1 MSIPISPS
9 VTLPD
14 EALVFRSVRAGGPG
28 GQHVNKVATAV
39 QLRLDVN
46 ACADL
51 NHAVRTRLATLA
63 GRRMTDEGV
72 IVITA
77 QRLRT
82 QEQNRRD
89 AIERLTELVRQALV
103 VPKIRRVTRPT
114 RASKERRLE
123 SKQQRGNVKKL
134 RSRVGREE

>member
-1 MSIPISPS
+1 MSIRISAA
-9 VTLPD
+9 VELPD
-14 EALVFRSVRAGGPG
+14 EAITFRPMRSGGPG

-46 ACADL
+46 ACPDL
-51 NHAVRTRLATLA
+51 NQAALARLAPLA
-63 GRRMTDEGV
+63 GRRMTDEGI

-89 AIERLTELVRQALV
+89 AIERLTELVQQALV
-103 VPKIRRVTRPT
+103 VPKVRRATRPT
-114 RASKERRLE
+114 RASKVRRLE
-123 SKQQRGNVKKL
+123 G
-134 RSRVGREE
+134 